1 MSATFSRD
9 GRCLGKEVE
18 RGALQMTENGM
29 RHRLAGQLSTSARG
43 PILET
48 DDGHIWALDLQA
60 GDEEFIG
67 KSVLIEGVQAG
78 LDRIRV
84 EWVGLSNNPQ

>member
-1 MSATFSRD
+1 MSVTFSLD
-9 GRCLGKEVE
+9 GRCLGTEVE

-29 RHRLAGQLSTSARG
+29 RHRLAGRLSTSARG

-60 GDEEFIG
+60 GDEQYLG
-67 KSVLIEGVQAG
+67 QSVTLEGLQAG
-78 LDRIRV
+78 FDRIHV
-84 EWVGLSNNPQ
+84 EWMASDKHE

>member
-1 MSATFSRD
+1 MSVTFSRD
-9 GRCLGKEVE
+9 GLYMGTIVE
-18 RGALQMTENGM
+18 WGVEQVTDRGL
-29 RHRLAGQLSTSARG
+29 RHRLSGRLSTSARG

-48 DDGHIWALDLQA
+48 DDGRIWALDLQA
-60 GDEEFIG
+60 GDEQFIG

-84 EWVGLSNNPQ
+84 EWVGLSNDV

>member
-9 GRCLGKEVE
+9 GRCLGTEVE
-18 RGALQMTENGM
+18 WGVEQVTDREI
-29 RHRLAGQLSTSARG
+29 RHRLSGRLSTSARG

-60 GDEEFIG
+60 GDEQYLG
-67 KSVLIEGVQAG
+67 QSVTLEGLQAG
-78 LDRIRV
+78 FDRIHV
-84 EWVGLSNNPQ
+84 EWMASDKHE